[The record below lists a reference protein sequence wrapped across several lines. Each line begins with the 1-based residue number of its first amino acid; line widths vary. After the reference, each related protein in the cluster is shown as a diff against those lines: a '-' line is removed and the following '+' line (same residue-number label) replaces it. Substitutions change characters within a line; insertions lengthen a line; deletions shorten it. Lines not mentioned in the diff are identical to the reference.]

1 MDNERFVRHKSHVHT
16 PLMLSNTSMTLD
28 LPNEAATDALGQA
41 LAVVAAE
48 LRPNADGALTPGPDA
63 QGRIHLQ
70 GELGAGKT
78 ALVRAFL
85 RHCNISGRI
94 KSPSYALLES
104 YEVSNLYFH
113 HLDFYRFNDPAE
125 WLDAGFRDLFK
136 NKALLLIEWPER
148 AGDLLSAPDLLIQLA
163 YAGLGRQATLKAFT
177 DKGIRWLTAL
187 PQIATMY
194 LRPPERSAD
203 AAS

>member
-1 MDNERFVRHKSHVHT
+1 MPAHT
-16 PLMLSNTSMTLD
+16 SLTFN
-28 LPNEAATDALGQA
+28 LPDETATDSLGQA
-41 LAVVAAE
+41 LAMVAAE
-48 LRPNADGALTPGPDA
+48 LSPNSAGVLTPGPEA

-78 ALVRAFL
+78 ALVRSFL
-85 RHCNISGRI
+85 RHCSISGRI

-104 YEVSNLYFH
+104 YEVSNLYLY
-113 HLDFYRFNDPAE
+113 HLDFYRFSDPAE
-125 WLDAGFRDLFK
+125 WLDAGFRDMFK

-148 AGDLLSAPDLLIQLA
+148 AGDLLTAPDLLIQLA
-163 YAGLGRQATLKAFT
+163 YAGVGRNVTLTAFT

-187 PQIATMY
+187 PQTATMS

>member
-1 MDNERFVRHKSHVHT
+1 MVDNASVPLLHT
-16 PLMLSNTSMTLD
+16 LLMIALSSMTLD
-28 LPNEAATDALGQA
+28 LPDEAATDALGRA

-48 LRPNADGALTPGPDA
+48 LSPNSAGVLTPGPEA

-85 RHCNISGRI
+85 RHCSISGRI

-104 YEVSNLYFH
+104 YEVSNLYLY
-113 HLDFYRFNDPAE
+113 HLDFYRFSDPTE

-163 YAGLGRQATLKAFT
+163 YAGAGRQVTLKAFT

-187 PQIATMY
+187 PQTAMKY
-194 LRPPERSAD
+194 RRPPERSAD

>member
-1 MDNERFVRHKSHVHT
+1 
-16 PLMLSNTSMTLD
+16 MLDSTSLTLD
-28 LPNEAATDALGQA
+28 IPDEAATDALGQA
-41 LAVVAAE
+41 LAMVAAE
-48 LRPNADGALTPGPDA
+48 LSPNSAGVLTPGAEA

-85 RHCNISGRI
+85 RYCGITGRI

-104 YEVSNLYFH
+104 YEVSNLYLY
-113 HLDFYRFNDPAE
+113 HLDFYRFSDPAE

-148 AGDLLSAPDLLIQLA
+148 AGDLLTAPDLLVQLA
-163 YAGLGRQATLKAFT
+163 YAGAGRQVTLNAFT

-187 PQIATMY
+187 PQTATMSR
-194 LRPPERSAD
+194 RPPERSAD

>member
-1 MDNERFVRHKSHVHT
+1 MVDNAGVPLSLT
-16 PLMLSNTSMTLD
+16 PLMIAHSSLTLD
-28 LPNEAATDALGQA
+28 LPDEAATDALGQA
-41 LAVVAAE
+41 LAMVAAE
-48 LRPNADGALTPGPDA
+48 LSPNTAGVLAPGPEA

-85 RHCNISGRI
+85 RHCSISGRI

-104 YEVSNLYFH
+104 YEVSNLYLY
-113 HLDFYRFNDPAE
+113 HLDFYRFSDPAE

-148 AGDLLSAPDLLIQLA
+148 AGDLLTAPDLLIQLA
-163 YAGLGRQATLKAFT
+163 YAGTGRQVTLKAFT
-177 DKGIRWLTAL
+177 DRGIRWLTAL
-187 PQIATMY
+187 PPTATKY
-194 LRPPERSAD
+194 RRPPERSAD
-203 AAS
+203 AAF

>member
-1 MDNERFVRHKSHVHT
+1 MT
-16 PLMLSNTSMTLD
+16 PTLQTLTID
-28 LPNEAATDALGQA
+28 LPDEVATEVLGQT
-41 LAVVAAE
+41 LAMIVAE
-48 LRPNADGALTPGPDA
+48 LAPDATGQLVPGPAA

-104 YEVSNLYFH
+104 YEVSNLYFY
-113 HLDFYRFNDPAE
+113 HLDFYRFSEDAD

-136 NKALLLIEWPER
+136 NNALILIEWPER
-148 AGDLLSAPDLLIQLA
+148 AGNLLSDPDLLIELS
-163 YAGLGRQATLKAFT
+163 YAGLGRIVTLSAYSE
-177 DKGIRWLTAL
+177 KGLSWINAL
-187 PQIATMY
+187 PPLLMVSRQTH
-194 LRPPERSAD
+194 ER
-203 AAS
+203 

>member
-1 MDNERFVRHKSHVHT
+1 MT
-16 PLMLSNTSMTLD
+16 APLSKLTLD
-28 LPNEAATDALGQA
+28 LPDEAATEALGQA
-41 LAVVAAE
+41 VAVVAAE
-48 LRPNADGALTPGPDA
+48 LSLNAAGTLTPSQNA

-104 YEVSNLYFH
+104 YEVSNLYLY
-113 HLDFYRFNDPAE
+113 HLDFYRFSDPAE
-125 WLDAGFRDLFK
+125 WVDAGFRDLFK

-163 YAGLGRQATLKAFT
+163 YAGAGRLVTLKAFT
-177 DKGIRWLTAL
+177 DRGIRWLNAL
-187 PQIATMY
+187 PQTATTY

-203 AAS
+203 DAS